1 MRIRLVYIAM
11 ILGLFSCKQEIVIN
25 IEDRPS
31 VLVVDA
37 PLYPDSVFCV
47 HLSRTQNI
55 TDNSGKKYIENAV
68 IEVFDEDT
76 GIVDVLLHAGKG
88 TYKSSGTKPETGQLY
103 LFKIAYNNQSFWA
116 SERMPDTLECVIQD
130 TSRIILQGKNNFFQF
145 NIRLTDPTLQNN
157 FYGISVKRYYNQ
169 INGKDTQALVEWA
182 RLETVDLILTEDP
195 QTRFSN
201 KHLVFKDVY
210 FNGST
215 QYLKFGIA
223 DLFSNPSQ
231 ITTALELSVASYSQN
246 AFNYY
251 SSVNEHLFYQ
261 NDPFSQPAIIRG
273 NVSGAYGG
281 IVASYQ
287 QRFLLKF
294 K

>member
-1 MRIRLVYIAM
+1 MALV
-11 ILGLFSCKQEIVIN
+11 SCKQEVIIN

-47 HLSRTQNI
+47 NLSRTQNI
-55 TDNSGKKYIENAV
+55 TDNSGKKYVEDAI
-68 IEVFDEDT
+68 IEVFDKDT
-76 GIVDVLLHAGKG
+76 AIVDVLLHSGKG
-88 TYKSSGTKPETGQLY
+88 TYKSSGTKPEPGQLY
-103 LFKIAYNNQSFWA
+103 LFKIGYQNRSFWA
-116 SERMPDTLECVIQD
+116 SERMPDTMECVIQD
-130 TSRIILQGKNNFFQF
+130 TSRIIFQGKNNFFQF
-145 NIRLTDPTLQNN
+145 NVRLTDPITQSN

-169 INGKDTQALVEWA
+169 INGTDTQALVEWS

-223 DLFSNPSQ
+223 DLFSNPAQ
-231 ITTALELSVASYSQN
+231 VTTALELSVASYTEN

-261 NDPFSQPAIIRG
+261 NDPFSQPAVIRG
-273 NVSGAYGG
+273 NVNGAYGC

-287 QRFLLKF
+287 QRFLLKL